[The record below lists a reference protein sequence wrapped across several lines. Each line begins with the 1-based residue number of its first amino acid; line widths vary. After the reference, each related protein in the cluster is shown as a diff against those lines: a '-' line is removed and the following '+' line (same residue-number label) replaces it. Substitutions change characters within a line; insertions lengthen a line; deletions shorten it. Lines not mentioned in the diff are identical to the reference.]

1 MSESRAAET
10 DDFEALV
17 EEDPEAVASLLER
30 LDADGATPDVESLLK
45 GGDLSIRGDESSEA
59 SADAD
64 ELAPLVEAADAN
76 ADELAAGLASLAQI
90 QRTGTLDDLL
100 ELAQIASL
108 LMGAM
113 DDEMVMSLSN
123 LGSELG
129 GVADTASEED
139 VARGLESVLHAVGDA
154 TSEQPEPVGAI
165 GFAKALRDP
174 EVKAGLG
181 VALALVRALGRNV
194 DPPAE
199 D

>member
-1 MSESRAAET
+1 MSETEPT
-10 DDFEALV
+10 QLPDDFESLV
-17 EEDPEAVASLLER
+17 EENPEAVADLLER
-30 LDADGATPDVESLLK
+30 LEDEGTDVSALLN
-45 GGDLSIRGDESSEA
+45 GSSEA
-59 SADAD
+59 TGVDLEAPEQSPLSDAI
-64 ELAPLVEAADAN
+64 EGNEE
-76 ADELAAGLASLAQI
+76 ELAAGLESLARI

-100 ELAQIASL
+100 ELSQVASL

-129 GVADTASEED
+129 GVADTASEEE

-181 VALALVRALGRNV
+181 VALALLKGLGRNV

-199 D
+199 N

>member
-1 MSESRAAET
+1 MSESQAAEA
-10 DDFEALV
+10 DDFETLV

-30 LDADGATPDVESLLK
+30 LDADATTPDIESLLE
-45 GGDLSIRGDESSEA
+45 GDDLSIRGDESLEP
-59 SADAD
+59 SADAA
-64 ELAPLVEAADAN
+64 ELGSLVEAADAN
-76 ADELAAGLASLAQI
+76 ADELAAGLESLAQI

-181 VALALVRALGRNV
+181 VALALVRGLGRNV

>member
-1 MSESRAAET
+1 MSESQAAEA
-10 DDFEALV
+10 DDFETLV

-30 LDADGATPDVESLLK
+30 LDTDETTPDIESLLE
-45 GGDLSIRGDESSEA
+45 GDDLSIRGDESLEP
-59 SADAD
+59 SADAA
-64 ELAPLVEAADAN
+64 ELGSLVEAADAN
-76 ADELAAGLASLAQI
+76 ADELAAGLESLAQI

-181 VALALVRALGRNV
+181 VALALVRGLGRNV